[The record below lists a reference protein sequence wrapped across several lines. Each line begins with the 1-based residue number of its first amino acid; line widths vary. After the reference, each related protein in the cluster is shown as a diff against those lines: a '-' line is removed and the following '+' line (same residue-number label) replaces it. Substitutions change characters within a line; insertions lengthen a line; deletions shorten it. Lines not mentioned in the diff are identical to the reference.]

1 MLIQIL
7 THTPAWV
14 FALFALLA
22 WMGGKQLVAGSTHL
36 ARATAMPVAMVA
48 LAIYG
53 VTGAFGQSD
62 AGWLAL
68 AGWGLAAAAA
78 LAIVARLPL
87 HPAVRYEPASRR
99 FFQPGSWVPLALMM
113 GIFATKYAVGVLLAM
128 HPELAHQGGFATG
141 VSTLYGLFSGIFAG
155 RALRLWRLAL
165 RQHLAAVTA

>member
-22 WMGGKQLVAGSTHL
+22 WLGAKQLQDGSTHL
-36 ARATAMPVAMVA
+36 ARVAAMPVAMVA
-48 LAIYG
+48 LAVYG
-53 VTGAFGQSD
+53 VAGAFGRSD

-78 LAIVARLPL
+78 LAAVARLPL
-87 HPAVRYEPASRR
+87 NPAVRYDPVSRR

-128 HPELAHQGGFATG
+128 HPGLAHQGGFATG
-141 VSTLYGLFSGIFAG
+141 ISTLYGLFSGMFAG
-155 RALRLWRLAL
+155 RALRLCRLAL
-165 RQHLAAVTA
+165 QHRTAGATA

>member
-14 FALFALLA
+14 YALFALLA
-22 WMGGKQLVAGSTHL
+22 WMGSRQLRDGSTHL
-36 ARATAMPVAMVA
+36 LRATAMPVAMVA

-53 VTGAFGQSD
+53 VASAFGRSE

-78 LAIVARLPL
+78 LTLVARLPL
-87 HPAVRYEPASRR
+87 HPAVRYDAASRR
-99 FFQPGSWVPLALMM
+99 FFLPGSGVPLALMM

-165 RQHLAAVTA
+165 RPRAATVAA

>member
-22 WMGGKQLVAGSTHL
+22 WIGGRQLQDGSPHL
-36 ARATAMPVAMVA
+36 ARVAAMPVAMVA
-48 LAIYG
+48 LAVYG
-53 VTGAFGQSD
+53 VAGAFGRSD

-78 LAIVARLPL
+78 LAFVARLPL

-128 HPELAHQGGFATG
+128 HPELAHQGSFATG
-141 VSTLYGLFSGIFAG
+141 ISTLYGLFSGIFAG
-155 RALRLWRLAL
+155 RALRLWQLAFQ
-165 RQHLAAVTA
+165 QHTDMVRA